1 MSALRVLAAL
11 TALAIPIAE
20 ASASSRFETAV
31 FTQVAS
37 SGGERTEVSGLE
49 LRWRGAWE
57 RISLRVAVPWVR
69 FEGSGV
75 LVQAGGGWVTAPGGS
90 GEGNGS
96 PGGNGPG
103 GPERVQTVGTP
114 EEWEA
119 SGLGDAR
126 LTTAVRVGRDRPSGI
141 WSLHGGVKVPTADES
156 EGLGTGE
163 TDGWFGVTWLREGWH
178 ADVEAWAEWCALGD
192 PSGYDLEDGPA
203 GGVLVR
209 WPVRRIEMAAGADA
223 GSAVASGLPSRRSA
237 VLLVRG
243 GAGRRTVWEVEAR
256 AGLSDAS
263 PDVGVAMSVGF

>member
-11 TALAIPIAE
+11 TVLAMPTAN
-20 ASASSRFETAV
+20 ASASSRFETSV
-31 FTQVAS
+31 FTQIAS
-37 SGGERTEVSGLE
+37 SGGERMEVSGVE

-69 FEGSGV
+69 FEGTGV

-90 GEGNGS
+90 GAGNGS
-96 PGGNGPG
+96 RGGNGSG
-103 GPERVQTVGTP
+103 GPERIQTVSPT

-119 SGLGDAR
+119 KGLGDSR
-126 LTTAVRVGRDRPSGI
+126 LTAALRVGRDHPSGI
-141 WSLHGGVKVPTADES
+141 WSLHGGVKVPTADEN

-163 TDGWFGVTWLREGWH
+163 ADGWFGVTWLREGWH

-192 PSGYDLEDGPA
+192 PPGYDFEDGPV
-203 GGVLVR
+203 GGLLVR
-209 WPVRRIEMAAGADA
+209 WPVGRLEIAAGADA
-223 GSAVASGLPSRRSA
+223 GTAVASGLPSRRSA
-237 VLLVRG
+237 LLIVRG
-243 GAGRRTVWEVEAR
+243 AAGRRTVWEVEAR